1 MTASD
6 ESNQWAE
13 VSLVAN
19 LDSDPN
25 DEEEVKDKKDVD
37 ENLKRTPTAVGT
49 YTILCLSYEKKK
61 LAAACYEEHNH
72 VVHYL
77 REVNDDADFPT
88 MQCLIER
95 MRPTHVIANSS
106 NNKAFRTALQ
116 LMLKCQVD
124 ANLSI
129 PEQKMNEVRTSKSN
143 TANSP
148 LAERPTTD
156 GEDVEDLNVSD
167 VPVFAPSTSFD
178 STQNLDVV
186 NAKPTKPVDEE
197 DLGWFAPLQMLPR
210 TCFSLEEGKKW
221 LQDVLDYDER
231 DSEMRM
237 KFLFDCE
244 ETNMISAIGALLR
257 HVNQLRIGVDVD
269 DLNAISPVNSFK
281 AIYLGDVLEVDRA
294 TVRALEIFEID
305 STSRSKLKK
314 PPGRRGKQRGSL
326 FEICNLCKSTPGR
339 HKLRSWFARPVTNRD
354 ILKQRLDGVSFFQQ
368 DCHAPFTQYIR
379 SKLRFVNGLNGSL
392 SRMRLSKIPV
402 HDWINVLKTL
412 QTLVDIGD
420 GIRQYEV
427 DLPILGSGAA
437 ALGNDLARLLVIVS
451 ESFNIEESSA
461 EKRFIV
467 SSGVSAELDEL
478 RGLLDELG
486 TYLTDVAHAEIK
498 AYGFASCSVC
508 YLPIIGYMV
517 VVPIDEQMHQDIER
531 VYTSEDSVGY
541 KTPAMHALDRRFG
554 DIRSR
559 IMDSEMLI
567 TNSLQ
572 ELVLSRRKV
581 LFEAIEIAATL
592 DCLISLA
599 LVSRENN
606 WNRPRFTNNSIINIQ
621 KAKHPIAEKACG
633 DHFVDNPIQ
642 SGDLEFGES
651 FKRVKLITGPNAS
664 GKSVYL
670 KTVGVVLYLAHVGCF
685 VPAARAEIGPIN
697 RIISRMY
704 TIDMVLNGMSS
715 FANDLKQMSDAI
727 RKSDSNSVIIID
739 EFGKGT
745 MTEVGLSL
753 LASCLNYWL
762 DNENR
767 CPHVFVSTHFHS
779 LRNLLH
785 TSTLISDNLMKVIK
799 GKDGE
804 LKFTYEF
811 ENGICEHS
819 FANYTARKMGVDE
832 AIVKRAEEVGQT
844 LKKGKGLLDIEPKK
858 LDEEVKMKETATKME
873 SLYSDFTS
881 WNLKENPTGFLEKV
895 KSTFSS
901 T

>member
-1 MTASD
+1 MTESD
-6 ESNQWAE
+6 GSNQWAQ

-19 LDSDPN
+19 LDSDTKN
-25 DEEEVKDKKDVD
+25 AEEAEFEVKKNVA
-37 ENLKRTPTAVGT
+37 ENLKQTPTAVGT
-49 YTILCLSYEKKK
+49 YKILCLSYEKKK

-77 REVNDDADFPT
+77 REINDGTDFPT

-116 LMLKCQVD
+116 LMLHH
-124 ANLSI
+124 
-129 PEQKMNEVRTSKSN
+129 
-143 TANSP
+143 
-148 LAERPTTD
+148 
-156 GEDVEDLNVSD
+156 
-167 VPVFAPSTSFD
+167 
-178 STQNLDVV
+178 STQLEISMPKMQNQRKK
-186 NAKPTKPVDEE
+186 ADEE
-197 DLGWFAPLQMLPR
+197 DSGWFAPLQMLPPV
-210 TCFSLEEGKKW
+210 EEGKKW

-269 DLNAISPVNSFK
+269 DLNAITAMFWKLIVQQCE
-281 AIYLGDVLEVDRA
+281 LW
-294 TVRALEIFEID
+294 
-305 STSRSKLKK
+305 RSLKSIRHVGPKLKN
-314 PPGRRGKQRGSL
+314 RL
-326 FEICNLCKSTPGR
+326 DVEENNVEVFFELCCLCKSTPGR
-339 HKLRSWFARPVTNRD
+339 HKLRAWFSRPVTNRD
-354 ILKQRLDGVSFFQQ
+354 ILKERLDGVSFFQQ

-379 SKLRFVNGLNGSL
+379 SKLRFVNGLNGPL

-402 HDWINVLKTL
+402 HDWVNVLKTL

-437 ALGNDLARLLVIVS
+437 ALGNDLARLLVIIS
-451 ESFNIEESSA
+451 ESFNIDESTA

-467 SSGVSAELDEL
+467 NSGVSAELDEL

-517 VVPIDEQMHQDIER
+517 VVPIEEQVHQDIER

-581 LFEAIEIAATL
+581 LFEAIEVAATL

-606 WNRPRFTNNSIINIQ
+606 WVRPRFTNNSIINIQ
-621 KAKHPIAEKACG
+621 KARHPIAEKTCG

-642 SGDLEFGES
+642 SGDPEFGES

-685 VPAARAEIGPIN
+685 VPAARAEVGPIN

-727 RKSDSNSVIIID
+727 RKADSNSVIIID

-762 DNENR
+762 DNEDR

-779 LRNLLH
+779 LRNLLN
-785 TSTLISDNLMKVIK
+785 TSALISDNLMKVVK

-804 LKFTYEF
+804 LRFTYEF
-811 ENGICEHS
+811 EDGICEHS

-832 AIVKRAEEVGQT
+832 VIVKRAEEVGQI
-844 LKKGKGLLDIEPKK
+844 LKKGQGLLDIEPKK

-881 WNLKENPTGFLEKV
+881 WNLKEDPKGFLEKV